1 MRIFLCRCG
10 TLSLTLMDERRLR
23 LFEGRV
29 MRGIFVPKRD
39 DLTGECRIVHNE
51 ETNYLYSSP
60 KLMGV
65 IKLGRI

>member
-1 MRIFLCRCG
+1 
-10 TLSLTLMDERRLR
+10 
-23 LFEGRV
+23 